1 MGNGRMGN
9 GPTRLIRATD
19 GRGIGGIGG
28 RRGGTGEQRGNK
40 RYGERG

>member
-19 GRGIGGIGG
+19 GRGNGGIGG
-28 RRGGTGEQRGNK
+28 GEVEQGNREGIRG
-40 RYGERG
+40 